1 MLEMHNFTYIQSAL
15 DRHRTEIGQ
24 EMVTLIKKKTNAL
37 LILLN
42 AKLPEVNPHPQPLV
56 PDLNVALGPVLS

>member
-1 MLEMHNFTYIQSAL
+1 MA
-15 DRHRTEIGQ
+15 
-24 EMVTLIKKKTNAL
+24 TLIKKKTNAL

-56 PDLNVALGPVLS
+56 PDLNVSLGPVLSQGSNEAAGFAQIPPTVDKGTVQE